1 MNFIVNVLKFGGTS
15 VEDVSAIH
23 HCASLIK
30 SKLHQNEKLVVV
42 VSAMGSKTDE
52 LLKLAFAVSDT
63 PPQRELDMLLST
75 GERVS
80 CALLSIALDRIQVKS
95 ISLTGSQ
102 SGILT
107 NKVHQHAEIIDVKCD
122 RILSSFNTHDVVIV
136 AGFQGVDPESKE
148 ITTLGRGGSDLT
160 AVALAHKLGAKIC
173 SIYTDVD
180 GVFTM
185 DPRCFTE
192 AKTVPFMSWLTAY
205 KISCAGAKVLHYR
218 AAALALKNNVPLEI
232 LNTRNPQGPK
242 TIIAEKESNSYFIT
256 QKNKQSLIQ
265 LTLKGSFSHETFLAE
280 ILQILWKYDGIPSL
294 SQRDTKEDDV
304 SSFHFV
310 VNSELIPKIT
320 DFLESKKELFQGS
333 LKELQKDFTSISI
346 LHADQD
352 QEEVFKKIEDC
363 FIKER
368 PLFLSKERGLT
379 TFGVKNNLV
388 STLIQQIY
396 QKLSSGKKPHEEKK

>member
-15 VEDVSAIH
+15 VENVSAIH

-30 SKLHQNEKLVVV
+30 NKLHQNEKLVVV

-52 LLKLAFAVSDT
+52 LLKLAFAVSDS

-80 CALLSIALDRIQVKS
+80 CALLSIALDRLQVKS

-107 NKVHQHAEIIDVKCD
+107 NKVHQHAEIIDIKCS

-160 AVALAHKLGAKIC
+160 AVALAHKLGAKNC

-185 DPRCFTE
+185 DPRYFKE
-192 AKTVPFMSWLTAY
+192 AQTVPFMSWLTAY
-205 KISCAGAKVLHYR
+205 KLSCAGAKVLHYR

-242 TIIAEKESNSYFIT
+242 TIIAEKESDSYFIT
-256 QKNKQSLIQ
+256 QKNKQSLIH
-265 LTLKGSFSHETFLAE
+265 LTVKGNFSHETFLTE
-280 ILQILWKYDGIPSL
+280 ILQLLWKYDGIPSL
-294 SQRDTKEDDV
+294 SQKDTKEEDV

-320 DFLESKKELFQGS
+320 DFLESKKEFFQS
-333 LKELQKDFTSISI
+333 TLKDLEKDFTSVSI
-346 LHADQD
+346 LHANQD
-352 QEEVFKKIEDC
+352 QEELFKKIEDC
-363 FIKER
+363 FTKEK
-368 PLFLSKERGLT
+368 PLFLSKETGLIAL
-379 TFGVKNNLV
+379 GVKNNLV
-388 STLIQQIY
+388 STLMQKVY
-396 QKLSSGKKPHEEKK
+396 KKLSSGKKPHEEKK

>member
-1 MNFIVNVLKFGGTS
+1 MDFIVNVLKFGGTS
-15 VEDVSAIH
+15 VENVSAIH

-30 SKLHQNEKLVVV
+30 STLHKNTKLVVV

-52 LLKLAFAVSDT
+52 LLKLAFAVSNT

-80 CALLSIALDRIQVKS
+80 CALLSIALDKIQVNS

-107 NKVHQHAEIIDVKCD
+107 NKVHQHAEIIDIKHD
-122 RILSSFNTHDVVIV
+122 RILSSFKTHDVVIV

-160 AVALAHKLGAKIC
+160 AVALAHKLGARNC

-185 DPRCFTE
+185 DPRYFKD

-205 KISCAGAKVLHYR
+205 KLSCAGAKVLHHR
-218 AAALALKNNVPLEI
+218 AAALALKNKVPLEI

-242 TIIAEKESNSYFIT
+242 TLIAEKESDSYFIT
-256 QKNKQSLIQ
+256 HKNKQSLIQ
-265 LTLKGSFSHETFLAE
+265 LTVAGSFSHENFLTE

-294 SQRDTKEDDV
+294 NQTEVKGENLFF
-304 SSFHFV
+304 FHLV
-310 VNSELIPKIT
+310 INSELIPKIT
-320 DFLESKKELFQGS
+320 DFLESKKDLFQGT
-333 LKELQKDFTSISI
+333 LKELEKDFTSISL
-346 LHADQD
+346 LHANQD
-352 QEEVFKKIEDC
+352 REELFKKIEDC
-363 FIKER
+363 FMKEK
-368 PLFLSKERGLT
+368 PLFLSKETGLIA
-379 TFGVKNNLV
+379 FGVKNSLV
-388 STLIQQIY
+388 SSLMENIY
-396 QKLSSGKKPHEEKK
+396 KKLSTRKNSHEGKK